1 MTDEDRAEAEDRL
14 VAKARAW
21 HDARQVEDP

>member
-1 MTDEDRAEAEDRL
+1 MTDEDRADAEDRL

-21 HDARQVEDP
+21 HDARRMEKL